1 VAHGGTG
8 PIKCFMQN
16 SPGRIQIRQATIAD
30 IPQLCDLLSLL
41 FAQEADFTPDAER
54 QSRGLRLIL
63 EQPQIGLIY
72 CATDNDSVVIGMVS
86 LLFTVSTAEGGIA
99 AWLEDMVVHPHRRG
113 QGIGEQLLQEAI
125 NQACAA
131 GCSRITLLT
140 DASNAPAMRFYHK
153 AGFVRSQM
161 VPFRL
166 AL

>member
-1 VAHGGTG
+1 
-8 PIKCFMQN
+8 MQN
-16 SPGRIQIRQATIAD
+16 SPGRIQIRQATITD

-41 FAQEADFTPDAER
+41 FTQEADFIPDAGR

-63 EQPQIGLIY
+63 EQPQVGRIY
-72 CATDNDSVVIGMVS
+72 CATDNDSVVVGMVS
-86 LLFTVSTAEGGIA
+86 LLFTVSTAEGGVV

-125 NQACAA
+125 NQARAA

-140 DASNAPAMRFYHK
+140 DVGNAPAMRFYSK
-153 AGFVRSQM
+153 AGFARSQM